1 MSIISNISN
10 HLHYH
15 IFNIIVLIS
24 HFLYYKFSNYLFDK
38 NIYLPYNI
46 IKYSD
51 IIIILFIKYKLHI
64 HKYIVLNIIV
74 QNLTNNNKKK
84 F

>member
-1 MSIISNISN
+1 MPN
-10 HLHYH
+10 HIYYH
-15 IFNIIVLIS
+15 IFNIIFLIS
-24 HFLYYKFSNYLFDK
+24 HFLYYKLSNYLHNK

-46 IKYSD
+46 IKYYD

-64 HKYIVLNIIV
+64 HNHIVLNIIV
-74 QNLTNNNKKK
+74 QNLTNNNKKN